1 MQFVKNE
8 IIINYK
14 DCVTMSRLS
23 KISSITFKLIYVCL
37 ALSLVFACIP
47 ADANNKEAISTL
59 FEKQAA
65 GIVQYRESMTTI
77 NNSDYGGAYL
87 DEDGKL
93 VVLVVNQNNVENAVN
108 NAKASLNIKK
118 EQQKLQH
125 SY

>member
-1 MQFVKNE
+1 MNNKL
-8 IIINYK
+8 INYK
-14 DCVTMSRLS
+14 GCVTMSRLS

-65 GIVQYRESMTTI
+65 GIVQYRELMTTI
-77 NNSDYGGAYL
+77 DNSDYGGAYL

-108 NAKASLNIKK
+108 NAKSNLNIKK
-118 EQQKLQH
+118 EQQNLQH